1 MLVKSVLLD
10 ELSRDSGTHRLM
22 LAIVGGEV
30 VLGQGFLDTLK
41 EMQLY
46 ELISRKCS
54 VLLFH
59 TEFSLPLHLLV
70 LPLFDRI

>member
-1 MLVKSVLLD
+1 
-10 ELSRDSGTHRLM
+10 M
-22 LAIVGGEV
+22 LAAVGGGK
-30 VLGQGFLDTLK
+30 VLEQEFLKTLK
-41 EMQLY
+41 QMQLY